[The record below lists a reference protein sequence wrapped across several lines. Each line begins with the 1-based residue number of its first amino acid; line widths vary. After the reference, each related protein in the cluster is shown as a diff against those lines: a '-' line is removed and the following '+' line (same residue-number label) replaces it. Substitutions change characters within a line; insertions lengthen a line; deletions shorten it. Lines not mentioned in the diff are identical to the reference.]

1 MNSGPRIVI
10 FSFSVVFLFFI
21 MFYYLLFCFGY
32 YLLFIPIQLPT
43 DLTKWRFEK
52 KKNTMVI
59 PVLAGGQF
67 KWAEKTIYIVKWHN
81 TKSKMKSI
89 RNIRSHIDP
98 NVVLFMLMACYFCD
112 IDLPSCVQFKKQKI
126 GWLVHGVKRHFQQYF
141 SYIVAVSFIGGGNR
155 STRRKSP
162 TCRKSL
168 TNFII

>member
-52 KKNTMVI
+52 NNMMI